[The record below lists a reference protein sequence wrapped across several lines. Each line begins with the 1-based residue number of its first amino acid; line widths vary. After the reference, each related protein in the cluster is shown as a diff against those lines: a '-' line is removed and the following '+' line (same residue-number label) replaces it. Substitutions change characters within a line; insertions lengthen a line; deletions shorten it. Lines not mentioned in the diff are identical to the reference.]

1 MDMLN
6 LGIAIVMAVTLNIID
21 NPPAK
26 LYYGVIPLNAQV
38 SETRTTRYGL
48 I

>member
-1 MDMLN
+1 MDILN

-26 LYYGVIPLNAQV
+26 YTMVL
-38 SETRTTRYGL
+38 SR
-48 I
+48 